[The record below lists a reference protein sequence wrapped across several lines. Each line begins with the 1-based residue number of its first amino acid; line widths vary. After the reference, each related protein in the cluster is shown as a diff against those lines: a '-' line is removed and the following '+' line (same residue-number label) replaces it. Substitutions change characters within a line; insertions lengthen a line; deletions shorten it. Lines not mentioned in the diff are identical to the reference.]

1 MLLPCQLTTTASL
14 RVLLQHCWQDPGC
27 VPCKCSIVGAGHGQE
42 LLFNCSKQREC
53 LKGKWSALLHASL
66 EYLFQQHSVVLI
78 RGARNKQKDSSTG
91 VWNWCP
97 LAYTSMALK

>member
-42 LLFNCSKQREC
+42 LLFNCSKPGTSRKIAVPEC
-53 LKGKWSALLHASL
+53 G
-66 EYLFQQHSVVLI
+66 
-78 RGARNKQKDSSTG
+78 TG
-91 VWNWCP
+91 VP
-97 LAYTSMALK
+97 

>member
-42 LLFNCSKQREC
+42 LLFNCSKEPPTKSS
-53 LKGKWSALLHASL
+53 LSTFEKKVSWIFIKSPANWASSINQ
-66 EYLFQQHSVVLI
+66 EQAE
-78 RGARNKQKDSSTG
+78 R
-91 VWNWCP
+91 
-97 LAYTSMALK
+97 

>member
-42 LLFNCSKQREC
+42 LLFNCSKVKQLAAIRDARESRDVLVFFLL
-53 LKGKWSALLHASL
+53 LK
-66 EYLFQQHSVVLI
+66 VI
-78 RGARNKQKDSSTG
+78 
-91 VWNWCP
+91 
-97 LAYTSMALK
+97 